1 MSSHTQIEA
10 QCFTSDTEAIAS
22 SSGEERNHKTV
33 DDITQQV
40 PLDGPQLDEVRQSES
55 TTHVSLEVESCDPA
69 AQQSDVVDSLPSE
82 SEDPAPSPPGCAGDK
97 LIREM
102 EGPIDEGHKS
112 LASSVEAEGDYS
124 SCAFE
129 EEIESSGES
138 IEEDSDYGADT
149 MVLPRDCVPCLE
161 EAADIKITVGVEEQN
176 DRRRDVLEPE
186 SAGSA
191 SQGICRIQA
200 NGYDERC
207 VDLETVA
214 ARRLQQWYRHLTV
227 VADRDEPRDSTSTT
241 VAAAQDSSD
250 TDGCDVSS
258 EKEDVIREIESAISE
273 LEMEE
278 ERSSQSS
285 SGAREPRDDEQ
296 VSSESPTSNVRAAT
310 LIQRQFR
317 CFVARR
323 LLLEQAAFLA
333 RQHRRQTRKEN
344 RRLSASGSSALE
356 VSAESVISEAPKS
369 PTESMAMMSAEKVE
383 DEQPLEGD
391 FSSDQGEVVATAV
404 SQQKQEFI
412 ESMPRHD
419 EEKTS
424 GGTWERYMDH
434 DNNKSFYFNPERRV
448 SQWERPSQEEWSL
461 RRSQSMSTEKR
472 GEWQAFVDAA
482 TQQPF
487 YYNARTGESTWE
499 KPPAFAQTTT
509 TTATTKSAWIQC
521 TDPATS
527 QIYYLNVETQQT
539 TWELPPELHRIHE
552 RTSRGVDEESDE
564 DDEGVDDDDD
574 RGDHDYLICIDD
586 DDHHALD
593 GL

>member
-1 MSSHTQIEA
+1 
-10 QCFTSDTEAIAS
+10 
-22 SSGEERNHKTV
+22 
-33 DDITQQV
+33 
-40 PLDGPQLDEVRQSES
+40 
-55 TTHVSLEVESCDPA
+55 
-69 AQQSDVVDSLPSE
+69 
-82 SEDPAPSPPGCAGDK
+82 
-97 LIREM
+97 
-102 EGPIDEGHKS
+102 
-112 LASSVEAEGDYS
+112 
-124 SCAFE
+124 
-129 EEIESSGES
+129 
-138 IEEDSDYGADT
+138 
-149 MVLPRDCVPCLE
+149 
-161 EAADIKITVGVEEQN
+161 
-176 DRRRDVLEPE
+176 
-186 SAGSA
+186 
-191 SQGICRIQA
+191 
-200 NGYDERC
+200 
-207 VDLETVA
+207 
-214 ARRLQQWYRHLTV
+214 
-227 VADRDEPRDSTSTT
+227 
-241 VAAAQDSSD
+241 
-250 TDGCDVSS
+250 
-258 EKEDVIREIESAISE
+258 
-273 LEMEE
+273 
-278 ERSSQSS
+278 
-285 SGAREPRDDEQ
+285 
-296 VSSESPTSNVRAAT
+296 
-310 LIQRQFR
+310 
-317 CFVARR
+317 
-323 LLLEQAAFLA
+323 
-333 RQHRRQTRKEN
+333 
-344 RRLSASGSSALE
+344 
-356 VSAESVISEAPKS
+356 
-369 PTESMAMMSAEKVE
+369 MAMMSAEKVE

-391 FSSDQGEVVATAV
+391 VSSDQGEVVATAV
-404 SQQKQEFI
+404 SQQTQEFI

-448 SQWERPSQEEWSL
+448 SQWERPSVSDAVVLDRVAETATATTTTTVQSTALGPVEERDGDNDRWERYIDHDANKSFYFNPHRRVSQWQRPESEPIVDLTMTESTQQEEWSL